1 MPLLG
6 LNLGQTASLL
16 RLRGF
21 LAGQQAQTDVKRDR
35 TYFLSKSHSSG
46 LPILPVNV

>member
-1 MPLLG
+1 MTVHCQPSTVNRQPSTSCMSVTG
-6 LNLGQTASLL
+6 N
-16 RLRGF
+16 
-21 LAGQQAQTDVKRDR
+21 DVKRDR